1 MMLATVH
8 IACSVHNND
17 PYLGEFLASVQQQSH
32 RDWTLWL
39 RDDGS
44 TDRSAAI
51 IAQATANDGRIRLIP
66 DVPVSLGVTQ
76 AFAWVLDRIP
86 NEAAYLMFADADD
99 VWLPEKIGVLLKAM
113 DAAERLADGPILVHS
128 DLEVVDRTLRTI
140 DSSFWHYAGIDGTA
154 SSLRDVVVRNPVT
167 GAATMMNTALRR
179 QMSPIPVGAALH
191 DWWAACVAAATG
203 RVVAVDTPTVLYRQ
217 HGGNAVGARRPSS
230 TWSARALLTQL
241 PAAMGRTQLVR
252 ADIAAGAKQA
262 GALLAHL
269 GTQLPR
275 ADADFLAAYAR
286 IPEYSLLRRKVEL
299 ARLHVRRQNGW
310 IQNVGVLLRG

>member
-1 MMLATVH
+1 MTPATVH
-8 IACSVHNND
+8 IVCSVHNND

-39 RDDGS
+39 RNDGS

-76 AFAWVLDRIP
+76 AFAWVLDRVP
-86 NEAAYLMFADADD
+86 DDAAHIMFADADD
-99 VWLPEKIGVLLKAM
+99 VWLPEKIAVLLKAM

-128 DLEVVDRTLRTI
+128 DLVVVDRTLRTI
-140 DSSFWHYAGIDGTA
+140 DGSFWHYAGIDRRA
-154 SSLRDVVVRNPVT
+154 SSLRDVVARNPVT
-167 GAATMMNTALRR
+167 GAAAMMNAALRR
-179 QMSPIPVGAALH
+179 QMSPIPKEAALH

-203 RVVAVDTPTVLYRQ
+203 RVIAVDTSTVLYRQ

-230 TWSARALLTQL
+230 TWSTRTLLAQI
-241 PAAMGRTQLVR
+241 PAAMGRTQRVR
-252 ADIAAGAKQA
+252 ADIAAGARQA
-262 GALLAHL
+262 GALRQHL
-269 GTQLPR
+269 GARLSP

-286 IPEYSLLRRKVEL
+286 IPEHSLLRRKVEL
-299 ARLHVRRQNGW
+299 ARLHLRRQNGW
-310 IQNVGVLLRG
+310 IQNAGVLLRG